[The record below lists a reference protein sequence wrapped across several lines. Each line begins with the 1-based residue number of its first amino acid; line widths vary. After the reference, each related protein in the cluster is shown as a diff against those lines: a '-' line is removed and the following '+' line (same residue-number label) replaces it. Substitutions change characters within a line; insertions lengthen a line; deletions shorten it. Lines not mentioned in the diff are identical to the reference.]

1 MLLTSSGSG
10 AFPRRLPT
18 ISFKIPT
25 PAKIT
30 TKATINP
37 IIPSAYIKS
46 VNEEINKATIAADV
60 AKQSFK
66 LSCFTALALTLL
78 VFLNILPLNPASHN
92 LTTIESISTTS
103 DTILNVTS

>member
-18 ISFKIPT
+18 ISFIISI
-25 PAKIT
+25 PAKTT

-46 VNEEINKATIAADV
+46 VNEDINKAIIAAKV

-66 LSCFTALALTLL
+66 LSCFTAFALTLF
-78 VFLNILPLNPASHN
+78 VFLNILSLNPASHN
-92 LTTIESISTTS
+92 LITIESISTTS
-103 DTILNVTS
+103 ETILKVTS